1 MKTGNKLTIIFFVIY
16 FCLPIASQITN
27 RTIWNQ
33 WCKENLDKFANTEK
47 IRVLELHGEDLTER
61 PLTTTR
67 SIQNANLVTLNCLP
81 EKLEVSGDTLRMW
94 LPRQRANYN
103 TKYYLDLEGM
113 YFYDL
118 EYIFV
123 DGRPARRA
131 ELVEY
136 TNPETGE
143 TSKAVQYSPI
153 D

>member
-27 RTIWNQ
+27 RTIWNK
-33 WCKENLDKFANTEK
+33 WRKENLGKFANTDK

-67 SIQNANLVTLNCLP
+67 SIQNANLITLNCLP

-94 LPRQRANYN
+94 LPQQKERDKNS
-103 TKYYLDLEGM
+103 KVIDMEGM
-113 YFYDL
+113 YFHDL
-118 EYIFV
+118 EYIFL

-131 ELVEY
+131 EFVEY

-143 TSKAVQYSPI
+143 TSKAVQYSPLE
-153 D
+153 